1 MEAVAKLNNVP
12 TAPRKTRLVVDTI
25 RGLDVSKALDVL
37 KFTRKEGAL
46 RIEKLL
52 LSAIDNWKQKHDK
65 DPDDSD
71 LYVKEIYVNGGR
83 TLKRFRP
90 APMGRAQRIR
100 KRSHHVTLVVGSRT
114 LTAAEPVVELSEES
128 EEN

>member
-12 TAPRKTRLVVDTI
+12 TAPRKTRLIVDTI
-25 RGLDVSKALDVL
+25 RGLDVNKALDVL
-37 KFTRKEGAL
+37 KFTRKEGAV
-46 RIEKLL
+46 RIEKLI
-52 LSAIDNWKQKHDK
+52 LSAIDNWKQKHEK

-71 LYVKEIYVNGGR
+71 LFIKEIYVNAGR

-100 KRSHHVTLVVGSRT
+100 KRSHHVVVVVASRT
-114 LTAAEPVVELSEES
+114 LVEEVEEAVT
-128 EEN
+128 EEINED

>member
-12 TAPRKTRLVVDTI
+12 TAPRKTRLIVDTI

-37 KFTRKEGAL
+37 KFTQKEGAL

-71 LYVKEIYVNGGR
+71 LYR
-83 TLKRFRP
+83 
-90 APMGRAQRIR
+90 
-100 KRSHHVTLVVGSRT
+100 
-114 LTAAEPVVELSEES
+114 
-128 EEN
+128 

>member
-12 TAPRKTRLVVDTI
+12 TAPRKTRLIVDTI
-25 RGLDVSKALDVL
+25 RGLDVDKALDIL

-46 RIEKLL
+46 RIEKLV
-52 LSAIDNWKQKHDK
+52 LSAIDNWKQKYEK

-71 LYVKEIYVNGGR
+71 LYIKEIYVNGGR

-100 KRSHHVTLVVGSRT
+100 KRSHHVSLTVASRSLVV
-114 LTAAEPVVELSEES
+114 EEDVVNEEIN
-128 EEN
+128 EN